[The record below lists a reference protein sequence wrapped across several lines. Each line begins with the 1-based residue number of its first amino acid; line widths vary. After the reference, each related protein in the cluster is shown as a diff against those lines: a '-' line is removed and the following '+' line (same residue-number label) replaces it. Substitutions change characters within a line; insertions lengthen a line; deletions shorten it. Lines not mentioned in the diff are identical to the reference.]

1 MPENGTPDY
10 ATDDTRSLAA
20 LAEAFASTDVL
31 ERMAGTLAILLYQME
46 CGPDGT
52 FECTAFLGSGLE
64 ALVGPIPSHYSPEEA
79 WDAAVHEDDRAA
91 YEAAS
96 AGLKDGR
103 PVEVEYRLVGYDGVT
118 RWVSDRMHP
127 RPGTDGP
134 IVVDGI
140 VVDISERRLAAEQLA
155 EAQER
160 LSYIAYHDSLTDLPN
175 RTLFQEHL
183 ESALHRARDTGAALA
198 VFFVDLDNFKLIND
212 SFGHASGDELL
223 CAVAARLKNC
233 TRTSDTVA
241 RQGGDEFLIL
251 VPDVGAARS
260 VPKGT
265 SAQDSA
271 DEIAW
276 KIRRVLQE
284 PFVISGVEIYVTASV
299 GISLFPL
306 DAADRETLLKHAD
319 VAMYEA
325 KGEGR
330 DRHHLYA
337 AAADGDALRQLSM
350 AGRLR
355 RAVEAGE
362 GLVLHY
368 QPLVNMKDTSIV
380 GVEALIRWTDGE
392 RGLVQPNDFIPLAE
406 RTGLIG
412 PMSDWVVEQACRQA
426 AAWRADGL
434 DLFVSVNLPASF
446 WQPMAMR
453 HVLGTIESFGLNAD
467 RLMIEITESAVMEE
481 RGGAMGPVLAEIHER
496 GLKLAIDDFGTG
508 HSSLGRLSQMHVTTL
523 KIDRSFV
530 SGLPDD
536 PNAAVLVTSMI
547 QLADSLGLY
556 PLAEGIE
563 TEEQRQF
570 VLERGCKL
578 GQGFLFSRAVPA
590 EEIPALYPEFAG
602 RA

>member
-1 MPENGTPDY
+1 MPENGNPASPIGN
-10 ATDDTRSLAA
+10 ATSLAA

-46 CGPDGT
+46 CSTDGT
-52 FECTAFLGSGLE
+52 YTCTAFLGSGLE
-64 ALVGPIPSHYSPEEA
+64 ALVGPIPSDCSPEEA
-79 WDAAVHEDDRAA
+79 WEAAVHEDDREVYESTTAA
-91 YEAAS
+91 LE
-96 AGLKDGR
+96 DGR
-103 PVEVEYRLVGYDGVT
+103 PAEVEYRLVGYDGVT
-118 RWVSDRMHP
+118 RWVWDRMHP
-127 RPGTDGP
+127 RPRTEGP
-134 IVVDGI
+134 LVVDGI
-140 VVDISERRLAAEQLA
+140 VVDISERRLASEQLA

-160 LSYIAYHDSLTDLPN
+160 LSHIAYHDSLTDLPN

-183 ESALHRARDTGAALA
+183 EGALHRARDTGAAVA

-233 TRTSDTVA
+233 TRASDTVA

-260 VPKGT
+260 VPKIA
-265 SAQDSA
+265 SPQDSA
-271 DEIAW
+271 EEIAW

-284 PFVISGVEIYVTASV
+284 PFVVSGIEIYVTASL
-299 GISLFPL
+299 GISLFPF
-306 DAADRETLLKHAD
+306 DAPDPETLLKHAD

-330 DRHHLYA
+330 DRHRLYA
-337 AAADGDALRQLSM
+337 GADGDALQQLSM

-368 QPLVNMKDTSIV
+368 QPLVNITDGNIV
-380 GVEALIRWTDGE
+380 GVEALIRWRDGE

-426 AAWRADGL
+426 AAWRAEGL

-446 WQPMAMR
+446 WQPTAMR

-481 RGGAMGPVLAEIHER
+481 RGGAMAPVLAELHSR

-508 HSSLGRLSQMHVTTL
+508 HSSLGRLSQMRVTTL

-536 PNAAVLVTSMI
+536 PNSAVLVTSMI
-547 QLADSLGLY
+547 QLAGSLGLS

-563 TEEQRQF
+563 TEEQRRF
-570 VLERGCKL
+570 VLERGCEL
-578 GQGFLFSRAVPA
+578 GQGFLFSRPVPA
-590 EEIPALYPEFAG
+590 EEIPPLYTTLA
-602 RA
+602 